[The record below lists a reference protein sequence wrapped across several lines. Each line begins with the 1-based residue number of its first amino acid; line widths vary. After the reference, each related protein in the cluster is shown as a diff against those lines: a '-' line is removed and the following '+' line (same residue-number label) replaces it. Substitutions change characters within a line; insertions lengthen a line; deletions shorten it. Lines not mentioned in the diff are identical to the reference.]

1 MKKNTITKNT
11 KIKLGELLV
20 NSNILPIE
28 SIEVALI
35 EQGVTNERLGSLLVK
50 QEVISIEL
58 LIKLLQKQLGLPVI
72 DVSNYKISSKVLKL
86 ISKKLAYKFHIL
98 PLGFKKNHL
107 YFASLDSNLPSIT
120 CEEIYKSCGYEPH
133 FIITPQ
139 MLLQEALHKYYPKDT
154 KYIIKNPK
162 QNSEKKSLQAENIS
176 NIITN
181 TEETEEKKETK
192 AKINKKKDVEKEMIP
207 IIPEDGRIVIKGEI
221 PKNKIMQLILTEK
234 DQFIR
239 KYVLRDGQMTLG
251 SSRENDIVLR
261 SEQLPE
267 KHLFWSR
274 INRSYQLII
283 PTSYKGSIHNESEMY
298 SFNELRYNKYYD
310 NISHRFVFPVSSIV
324 WGKIL
329 LDNFILHFGI
339 MSATENQQLP
349 LNAEIEKY
357 YNTEIFFSRL
367 LWIFI
372 LIWLIITIIII
383 GVEVV

>member
-1 MKKNTITKNT
+1 MKKHTIAKNT

-86 ISKKLAYKFHIL
+86 ISQKLVYKFHIL
-98 PLGFKKNHL
+98 PLGFKKNYL
-107 YFASLDSNLPSIT
+107 YFASLDSNLPSIA
-120 CEEIYKSCGYEPH
+120 CEEIYKSCGYKPH

-139 MLLQEALHKYYPKDT
+139 LLLQEALHKYYPQNT
-154 KYIIKNPK
+154 KYIIKNSK
-162 QNSEKKSLQAENIS
+162 QNSEKKSLQERNIS
-176 NIITN
+176 NTITN
-181 TEETEEKKETK
+181 TEATKKIEE
-192 AKINKKKDVEKEMIP
+192 KINKKKDVEEKMIS
-207 IIPEDGRIVIKGEI
+207 IIPKDGRIVIKGELS
-221 PKNKIMQLILTEK
+221 KNKIMQLIVTEK

-261 SEQLPE
+261 SEQLPK

-283 PTSYKGSIHNESEMY
+283 PTGYTGSIHNESEMY
-298 SFNELRYNKYYD
+298 SFNELRHNQYYN
-310 NISHRFVFPVSSIV
+310 NISHRFIFPASSII

-339 MSATENQQLP
+339 MSATENQKLP
-349 LNAEIEKY
+349 LNAEVEKY
-357 YNTEIFFSRL
+357 YNTEIFFTRL

-383 GVEVV
+383 SVEV